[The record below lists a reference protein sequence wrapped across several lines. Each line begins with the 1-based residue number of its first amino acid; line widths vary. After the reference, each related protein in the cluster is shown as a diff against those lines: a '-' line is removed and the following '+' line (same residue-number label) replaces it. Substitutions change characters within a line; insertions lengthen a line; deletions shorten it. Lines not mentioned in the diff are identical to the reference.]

1 MFEVIK
7 QNVVY
12 PLAGRLGTAAAAA
25 LIGMGASDQH
35 ANWVALGV
43 AGGVGVAIDLLSSW
57 LRRRFV
63 VNTTFTQVIDGL
75 FPEPDDSTLTPVGKA
90 ARALEVKQFLKEY
103 DYRGVGGGQ

>member
-12 PLAGRLGTAAAAA
+12 PLAGRLGTAAAAT

-43 AGGVGVAIDLLSSW
+43 AGLIGVGCDLASSW

-63 VNTTFTQVIDGL
+63 IDRTFSEVIDGL
-75 FPEPDDSTLTPVGKA
+75 FPSDNKLTDIAKA
-90 ARALEVKQFLKEY
+90 VRASEVATFLKER